1 MSSYNYVMNENVF
14 YPIRWKNNVERKNK
28 FLILQRDASYCE
40 NTDDKLI
47 TRQVKRFAVM
57 IKIK

>member
-1 MSSYNYVMNENVF
+1 MNKNVF

-57 IKIK
+57 VKVK